1 MEAFAV
7 ALEGLALAE
16 WLRFSRWGYAAVNA
30 THLLG
35 LCLLV
40 GAIAALDLR
49 LIGLCKASSIDHI
62 YRVLSPV
69 AASGLSIAVVTGM
82 VLFSVRATEY
92 VELNLFFVKLGLI
105 AVGAGFVAVIHFRYD
120 LERISLKHQRL
131 VGIFSLSI
139 WLAALVSGRLLA
151 FV

>member
-1 MEAFAV
+1 MEAFAIT
-7 ALEGLALAE
+7 LEGLALAE

-40 GAIAALDLR
+40 GAMAALDLR
-49 LIGLCKASSIDHI
+49 LIGLWKTSSLDQI

-69 AASGLSIAVVTGM
+69 AASGLGIAVVSGV

-92 VELNLFFVKLGLI
+92 AELALFFVKLGLI
-105 AVGAGFVAVIHFRYD
+105 AFGTAFVAVIHFRYD
-120 LERISLKHQRL
+120 LERISLKQQRL